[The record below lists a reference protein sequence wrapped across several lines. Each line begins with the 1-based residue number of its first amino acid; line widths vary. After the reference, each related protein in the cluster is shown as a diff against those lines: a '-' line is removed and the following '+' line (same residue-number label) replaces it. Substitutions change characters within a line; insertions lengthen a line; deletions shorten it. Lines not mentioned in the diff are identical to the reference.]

1 LDRSASP
8 LDDVVRDC
16 DVTGSSDVAVA
27 GFVAATVCSVVG
39 GLDVVVDCCAPE
51 SLGSGFGSVVLLASS
66 LDVSYSP
73 DVSAPPELRTMT
85 PGLGSFDLSVDPAE
99 TGSDF
104 SSDPDPCSTDPSPED
119 GVDPSDDTIPV
130 SVFESGPPWAG
141 LSTVDASEDGSD
153 VGSATARP
161 G

>member
-8 LDDVVRDC
+8 LDDGVGRAC
-16 DVTGSSDVAVA
+16 DVTGA
-27 GFVAATVCSVVG
+27 GFVASTVCSVVG
-39 GLDVVVDCCAPE
+39 GSVVVVDCCAPE
-51 SLGSGFGSVVLLASS
+51 SLGSGFGSLVLLAS
-66 LDVSYSP
+66 SP

-104 SSDPDPCSTDPSPED
+104 SSDPDPCSTDASPED